1 MGRVSG
7 APSKMWL
14 LVEGGQAGPS
24 NLISGSRRA
33 NGKTHNGFSGL
44 CTGALVNAIKKKK
57 EKRRRKKKTR
67 AVYNSCSLPKPFF
80 LANASLGGFISF
92 YYNKLQKVYLICQ
105 HFFPCPPGVH
115 FSCARQQI
123 LYIRL
128 IFISAVQHTLLFHC
142 LA

>member
-1 MGRVSG
+1 M
-7 APSKMWL
+7 
-14 LVEGGQAGPS
+14 E
-24 NLISGSRRA
+24 
-33 NGKTHNGFSGL
+33 
-44 CTGALVNAIKKKK
+44 KKKIP
-57 EKRRRKKKTR
+57 EQYTT
-67 AVYNSCSLPKPFF
+67 AVALLSLSFF
-80 LANASLGGFISF
+80 ANASLGGFISF
-92 YYNKLQKVYLICQ
+92 YYDKLQKVYLICQ